1 MFVFELKGYHIVR
14 YCQHEVQCHGDA
26 NGACS
31 VRSIHS
37 RLSTMLGSYVC
48 RQCRTRLNSRYV
60 PSRIPQWQ
68 SRATFI
74 SLRDQQPA
82 HVVASTEAQTQPND
96 ANTSQED
103 QRPSYNL
110 FDRTESSSG
119 PVGARSMRAG
129 RYSKLLR
136 SAEQGAPES
145 AAGAPAG
152 SANAAEDSG
161 PSHTWRIRGLLK
173 KGDVNQAWRAFEKT
187 YTSADCEALTTPSTI
202 DIREINERRFFGDVL
217 TQTLKAFCE
226 GQTFVTPTRVLFKY
240 EQLGIAPP
248 GLWVID
254 AIEPLTHQVMIAAN
268 GASKTQQRDLS
279 SLLFELISVWRLFF
293 QCKGVGN
300 ESLEAISPDWNLP
313 KSDAI
318 PKTFQSQDFNYRM
331 QEFHPKATGSPTLG
345 FCAVYMFNLS
355 AAINS
360 IDSLKTQAA
369 PLLDLLTHTL
379 AGSRANS
386 VFKHVSTSKKLKTL
400 PEEVQ
405 VEITKEIE
413 QAPLAALTALGRRLP
428 SSEPRH
434 HRNDKAQ
441 ATTDLESFNLKAIAR
456 AVEAKT
462 SPAVLEGHWKRVV
475 RDYTRDGKT
484 SIPSKIY
491 NAFLSGYLILRT
503 ASRSV
508 EVWNHMMTHGVQPQ
522 VETWVAMLTGCEKA
536 KDLDGF
542 NAMWQRLMA
551 SGLEP
556 DLHAWTTRV
565 HGLMGFRQIDI
576 ALRSL
581 DEMGHRWVS
590 AEKVKNAPPSNSRN
604 SKGAKNLPTNARL
617 VNNCT
622 KPTVEVINGAISGIV
637 QLPPSAR
644 IHHQKRVEYVQKI
657 LKWGTQFGITPDTY
671 TFNILIQMYFN
682 ARDSTTAL
690 RVLKQ
695 MEQSGLQPDITT
707 YGMLVAATFNNGSL
721 ENLSEQERATR
732 LIKMFE
738 ELEAGGLR
746 LNNYIYATAID
757 RLLKQYESHNT
768 VRALMDHMRSRN
780 LSPSAYN
787 YTSLITYYFQQ
798 SPPAIQ
804 AVDSLLQQIFDSP
817 HTDTD
822 KVMFDRTIEGY
833 AQHGEVGKMM
843 SVLTRMSKGGK
854 HPGFEALTSVIKALV
869 AAGDV
874 DRARFIV
881 RDVQR
886 GEGIAHGGVTGA
898 FNDQKNFLFVAQ
910 HLGIGVDEE
919 RMGDML
925 KMERRVLD
933 DQIKVRMQEEKEAI
947 ESHPEPQVP
956 EQQVGAS
963 ISSAPASASAPMEP
977 EQEQIHSFLDSD
989 ASDTNPRR

>member
-1 MFVFELKGYHIVR
+1 
-14 YCQHEVQCHGDA
+14 
-26 NGACS
+26 
-31 VRSIHS
+31 
-37 RLSTMLGSYVC
+37 MLGSYVC
-48 RQCRTRLNSRYV
+48 RQCRTRLNPRYV
-60 PSRIPQWQ
+60 PPRTAQWQ
-68 SRATFI
+68 LRATFI
-74 SLRDQQPA
+74 SLRNQQPA
-82 HVVASTEAQTQPND
+82 HDAASTEAQTQSDD
-96 ANTSQED
+96 ANIKRED

-110 FDRTESSSG
+110 FDRTETSSG
-119 PVGARSMRAG
+119 PAGIRSVRVG
-129 RYSKLLR
+129 RYSKHLR
-136 SAEQGAPES
+136 NAEEDAPENVD
-145 AAGAPAG
+145 AAPAD
-152 SANAAEDSG
+152 SANAAEESG
-161 PSHTWRIRGLLK
+161 PSHTWRIRGLFK
-173 KGDVNQAWRAFEKT
+173 KGDVNQAWKAFEKT
-187 YTSADCEALTTPSTI
+187 YTSADCEALTTPSMI

-226 GQTFVTPTRVLFKY
+226 GLTTVTPTEVLFKY

-254 AIEPLTHQVMIAAN
+254 AIEPLTYQVMLAAN
-268 GASKTQQRDLS
+268 GASKTQQRDLP

-300 ESLEAISPDWNLP
+300 ESLEAISPNWNLP
-313 KSDAI
+313 TIDAI
-318 PKTFQSQDFNYRM
+318 PSVFQSQDFNYRM
-331 QEFHPKATGSPTLG
+331 QEFHPKAVGSPTLG

-360 IDSLKTQAA
+360 IDFLKTQAA
-369 PLLDLLTHTL
+369 PFLDLLTHAL

-386 VFKHVSTSKKLKTL
+386 VFKHVATSRKLKTL

-413 QAPLAALTALGRRLP
+413 QAPSAALTALGRQLP
-428 SSEPRH
+428 NFESPQHGSG
-434 HRNDKAQ
+434 KAN

-462 SPAVLEGHWKRVV
+462 SPTVLEGHWKRVV
-475 RDYTRDGKT
+475 RDYTRNGET
-484 SIPSKIY
+484 SIPPKIY
-491 NAFLSGYLILRT
+491 NAFLSGYLILRQ
-503 ASRSV
+503 APRSV

-522 VETWVAMLTGCEKA
+522 VETWVAMLTGCERA

-556 DLHAWTTRV
+556 DSHAWTTRV

-576 ALRSL
+576 GLRTL

-590 AEKVKNAPPSNSRN
+590 AEKVKNAPPSNPRS
-604 SKGAKNLPTNARL
+604 SKGAKNLPADAKL

-622 KPTVEVINGAISGIV
+622 KPTVGVINGAISGIV

-644 IHHQKRVEYVQKI
+644 IHHRKRVEYVQKI

-671 TFNILIQMYFN
+671 TFNILIQMYFK
-682 ARDSTTAL
+682 ARDSATAL

-707 YGMLVAATFNNGSL
+707 YGMLVTATFNNGSL
-721 ENLSEQERATR
+721 DNLSEQDRASR

-757 RLLKQYESHNT
+757 RLLKHYESHNA
-768 VRALMDHMRSRN
+768 VRDLMDHMRSRN

-804 AVDSLLQQIFDSP
+804 AVDSLLQQVFDSP

-822 KVMFDRTIEGY
+822 KVMFDRAIEGY
-833 AQHGEVGKMM
+833 AEHGEVGKMM
-843 SVLTRMSKGGK
+843 SVLTRMSKSGK
-854 HPGFEALTSVIKALV
+854 HPGFQALTAVIRALV

-933 DQIKVRMQEEKEAI
+933 DQIKVRMQEEKDAI
-947 ESHPEPQVP
+947 ERQPEPQAS
-956 EQQVGAS
+956 EQQIAAS
-963 ISSAPASASAPMEP
+963 TSSAPAPVPATASVPKVP
-977 EQEQIHSFLDSD
+977 EQRAPEPRDVSPPEEQIHSFLDSD
-989 ASDTNPRR
+989 ASPRR